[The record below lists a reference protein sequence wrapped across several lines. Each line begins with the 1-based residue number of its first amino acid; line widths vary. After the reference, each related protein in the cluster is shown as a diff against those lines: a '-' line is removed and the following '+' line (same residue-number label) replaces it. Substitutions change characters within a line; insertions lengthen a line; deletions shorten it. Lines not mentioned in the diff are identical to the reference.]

1 MGKNHGKS
9 LWFPVIF
16 PLKPIHLLQEK
27 QEKKNVVTCAAARAG
42 HEFVPEVI
50 LVQFSLSADGKVTNE
65 SKLIL
70 GVGSGDGGCPGF
82 FGRVPSGKHTKTMEN
97 YHVQYW

>member
-1 MGKNHGKS
+1 MVSCNFS
-9 LWFPVIF
+9 LKTHPS
-16 PLKPIHLLQEK
+16 PSRKTR
-27 QEKKNVVTCAAARAG
+27 KKNVVTCAAARAG